1 MFVVISTNLLHA
13 LKYIMSG
20 GKITRESKKKAKL
33 SSSNKSVATVSS
45 NGKVKPQ
52 KAGKATITAKIGKKS
67 YKCKV
72 TVKKASK
79 NTVKLVF
86 YVGESNNSRR

>member
-45 NGKVKPQ
+45 NGKVKS
-52 KAGKATITAKIGKKS
+52 KKATITAKIGKKS